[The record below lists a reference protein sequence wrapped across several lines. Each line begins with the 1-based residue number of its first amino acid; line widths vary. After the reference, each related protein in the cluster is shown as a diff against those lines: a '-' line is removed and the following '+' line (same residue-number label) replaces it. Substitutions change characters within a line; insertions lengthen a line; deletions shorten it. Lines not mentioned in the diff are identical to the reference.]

1 MRNNICGTHVLLEAC
16 KVSSQVRM
24 FIHVS
29 TDEVYGET
37 EEDVIVVNHEAS
49 QLFPTNPYLATK
61 AAAEMLVMAY
71 GEVGNVY
78 NIGTKRERRV
88 IDAAKDMSKLF
99 NMDANA
105 SIMFVENRLF
115 NDQRPLGG
123 IPAILIGGGDV
134 SGVMLPHPR
143 MLMTPGEVDRLADGP
158 DHTEFYVADPTINIA
173 QIGLPTIKPTHVF
186 NAAGV
191 TSRPKIGVNL
201 TRRKLSVP
209 MSWAHST

>member
-1 MRNNICGTHVLLEAC
+1 EEIIDAAKDMSKLFNMDANASIMFVENRLFNDQRNNIYGTHVLLEAC
-16 KVSSQVRM
+16 K
-24 FIHVS
+24 
-29 TDEVYGET
+29 
-37 EEDVIVVNHEAS
+37 
-49 QLFPTNPYLATK
+49 
-61 AAAEMLVMAY
+61 
-71 GEVGNVY
+71 GEVGHVY
-78 NIGTKRERRV
+78 NIGTKKERRV

-115 NDQRPLGG
+115 NNQRPLGG

-134 SGVMLPHPR
+134 SSVMLPHLR

-158 DHTEFYVADPTINIA
+158 DHTEFYVADPTINTA
-173 QIGLPTIKPTHVF
+173 EIGLPTIKPTHVF

-191 TSRPKIGVNL
+191 TCRPKIGVNL
-201 TRRKLSVP
+201 IRRKLSVP